1 MLLHGDLHHYN
12 VLSDRARGWCA
23 IDPKGVVG
31 ELEYELGA
39 ALRNPIDRPD
49 LFASVDI
56 VERRLEHFG
65 LALGIDTS
73 RARGWCFAQAVLAA
87 IWSLED
93 DKSAEIEAALQLARA
108 LHESSALRAD
118 FID

>member
-1 MLLHGDLHHYN
+1 

-39 ALRNPIDRPD
+39 ALRNPLDRPD
-49 LFASVDI
+49 LFASLEI
-56 VERRLEHFG
+56 VERRLEQFG
-65 LALGIDTS
+65 LALGVDTS

-87 IWSLED
+87 IWSFED
-93 DKSAEIEAALQLARA
+93 GHAAEAEAALTLARS
-108 LHESSALRAD
+108 LLDSSALRAD
-118 FID
+118 FLD